1 MAFPYGMKYPIKI
14 GSVSDSGDLF
24 FEIPSKI
31 EIEIP
36 TEEKELYFSDSSNFL
51 FFKCDEGLGLDDIKV
66 INISTIALFTKE
78 NRYAGIIFPVS
89 DKGLI
94 PWLEDRYYM
103 EPIEASFYNLI
114 FMESEQDISY
124 GTECISTFNL
134 EAGNVEASYSFDLFL
149 KNGFNIVEYKIES
162 IYKTNPKETSSIPNK
177 VLITSFQNNLSQIKW
192 IAKYF

>member
-1 MAFPYGMKYPIKI
+1 MKKTLLILLVVTIQYSFAQSGGKLENYTLKMDLNIMAFPYGMKYPIKI

-78 NRYAGIIFPVS
+78 NRYAGILFPVS

-124 GTECISTFNL
+124 GT
-134 EAGNVEASYSFDLFL
+134 
-149 KNGFNIVEYKIES
+149 
-162 IYKTNPKETSSIPNK
+162 
-177 VLITSFQNNLSQIKW
+177 
-192 IAKYF
+192 